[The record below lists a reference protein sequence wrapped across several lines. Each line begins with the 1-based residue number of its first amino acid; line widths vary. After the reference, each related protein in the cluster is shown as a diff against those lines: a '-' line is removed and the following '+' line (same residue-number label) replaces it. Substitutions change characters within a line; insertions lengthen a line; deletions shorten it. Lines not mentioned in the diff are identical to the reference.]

1 MCGVEDS
8 QNRGRAIVRC
18 MHGYLAVFA
27 PLMLCLDQE
36 GVRDLLEEK
45 LHYLIL
51 GVWLADPSREH
62 DHCESIRRQ

>member
-1 MCGVEDS
+1 
-8 QNRGRAIVRC
+8 
-18 MHGYLAVFA
+18 
-27 PLMLCLDQE
+27 MLCLDQE